1 MVCIETSGK
10 SMRMSFV
17 PLKAVCVVSALVTGL
32 PLISSQAAVITD
44 FDAWVQ
50 SSDWNALILGDV
62 TDYSN
67 SGVDQTDIEG
77 SVAIKGNLQGTGG
90 AIPSL
95 TIGAKLATQSGF
107 DASQTTLVVGGNL
120 TNRNNQIS
128 GSVWVGGNA
137 ALGGGPEFGG
147 GFSVTGNLTAGGDLT
162 FNASNSGGQIGQALG
177 AGAMTHVG
185 GVAELGRSSNVFGTL
200 HGNDTVIVHGDGMG
214 DTVAIITQNGGV
226 LTDIAPPSGS
236 FRHDHYNGGGDFDP
250 YLNGK
255 ALSAGPAS
263 LPASP
268 IDFDLI
274 TTGLE
279 QDSTDMALLNSNASW
294 LVDDGSREG
303 SVAID
308 GTISVV
314 PSSAG
319 SRTGT
324 VLDAAGSS
332 TASGEAVIFNLNTN
346 PFDDT
351 LSFDPADI
359 WKNGFFIDA
368 DEDTSIIINISGSS
382 HTITDFLFEY
392 SPVLSYENV
401 IFNFFDATEIF
412 LGMADNSSG
421 IGFKGNIFAPLAHVF
436 FYNGLLEGNLVAAG
450 LTGNGQINWM
460 HGQGQGVPEPGILW
474 LLLVGG
480 LAVWIFKGQRLA
492 VSRLGVDTS
501 VSD

>member
-1 MVCIETSGK
+1 
-10 SMRMSFV
+10 MRMSFA
-17 PLKAVCVVSALVTGL
+17 PLKVVCAVSALVLGL
-32 PLISSQAAVITD
+32 PLIPGQAAVITD
-44 FDAWVQ
+44 FEAYVQ
-50 SSDWNALILGDV
+50 SSEWNALILGDV
-62 TDYSN
+62 TDYSI

-95 TIGAKLATQSGF
+95 TIGAKLASEPGF

-120 TNRNNQIS
+120 INRNNQIN
-128 GSVWVGGNA
+128 GSARVGGNA
-137 ALGGGPEFGG
+137 NLGGGPAFGG
-147 GFSVTGNLTAGGDLT
+147 GFSVTGNLTVGGDLS

-177 AGAMTHVG
+177 AGAMTRVG
-185 GVAELGRSSNVFGTL
+185 GAAELGHSSNVFGTL

-226 LTDIAPPSGS
+226 LTDIAPSAGS
-236 FRHDHYNGGGDFDP
+236 FRHDHYTGGGDFDP

-255 ALSAGPAS
+255 ALTAGPAA

-268 IDFDLI
+268 IDFNFM

-279 QDSTDMALLNSNASW
+279 QDSADMASLTSNASW
-294 LVDDGSREG
+294 FVDDGSWMGR
-303 SVAID
+303 VAAD
-308 GTISVV
+308 GTVSVI
-314 PSSAG
+314 PGSAG

-324 VLDAAGSS
+324 ILDAAESS
-332 TASGEAVIFNLNTN
+332 AAPGEAVVFNLTTN

-351 LSFDPADI
+351 LSFAPADV

-368 DEDTSIIINISGSS
+368 DEDTSIIINISGAS

-460 HGQGQGVPEPGILW
+460 RERSVPEPGILW
-474 LLLVGG
+474 LLLTGG
-480 LAVWIFKGQRLA
+480 VAVLIMRGQRLN
-492 VSRLGVDTS
+492 VSR
-501 VSD
+501 